1 MKTGLVLEGGAMRGL
16 FTAGVL
22 DVLMKH
28 GISCDGMIGVSA
40 GAAFGCNFK
49 SRQLGRVLRYNLR
62 FCRYWRFVSWRSLL
76 LTGDLFGAE
85 FCYHTRP
92 EKLDPFDAAE
102 FARNPLEFHLV
113 CTEVATGAPVYH
125 RCDVADHAAMEWIR
139 ASSSRP
145 LVSRP
150 VELEGKRYLDGALS
164 DSIPLEYFE
173 KLGFGRNL
181 VVLTQP
187 AGYVK
192 RRSKLE
198 PLVRFLCRRHPQVA
212 EAIRLRAERYN
223 RQLEFVRNAEKSGRA
238 FVIRPE
244 APLPIHRVSHD
255 PDAIRR
261 VHALGVAAAE
271 KELAAIKNF
280 LREAENA
287 CPPL

>member
-22 DVLMKH
+22 DVLMEH

-49 SRQLGRVLRYNLR
+49 SRQIGRVLRYNLR
-62 FCRYWRFVSWRSLL
+62 FCRYWRYASWRSLF
-76 LTGDLFGAE
+76 LTGDLFGAK
-85 FCYHTRP
+85 FCYHTLP
-92 EKLDPFDAAE
+92 EKLDVFDAKE
-102 FARNPLEFHLV
+102 FARNPLEFQLV
-113 CTEVATGAPVYH
+113 CTDVATGAPVYR

-139 ASSSRP
+139 ASSSMP

-150 VELEGKRYLDGALS
+150 VEIEGRKYLDGALS

-173 KLGFGRNL
+173 KLGFKRNI

-187 AGYVK
+187 EGYVK

-198 PLVRFLCRRHPQVA
+198 SLVRLLLIRYPKVA
-212 EAIRLRAERYN
+212 EAVRRRAERYN
-223 RQLEFVRNAEKSGRA
+223 RQLDFVREAEKSGRA

-244 APLPIHRVSHD
+244 APLPISRVTHD
-255 PDAIRR
+255 PNAIRR
-261 VHALGVAAAE
+261 VHSLGVEAAE
-271 KELAAIKNF
+271 KQLEAIQAF
-280 LREAENA
+280 LRESKNA
-287 CPPL
+287 